1 MCFRHRFHS
10 RLEAAIGS
18 GSSPFPAWCG
28 ASHGDEVAA
37 AAEALSS
44 LRLHYEEI
52 LVRLYSCQSNA
63 NSIVRDPAK
72 STADLWEVVRR
83 GLADARLSTGPLDGD
98 HELWQKAEHLVKC
111 NSNDGG
117 QSGADLN
124 LGASSSETHSG
135 AAQISRR
142 SYLCLDCWLLYVV
155 CRK

>member
-1 MCFRHRFHS
+1 MLFYS

-18 GSSPFPAWCG
+18 GAPSFSGSCG
-28 ASHGDEVAA
+28 VSHGDEVAA
-37 AAEALSS
+37 AAEALCS

-83 GLADARLSTGPLDGD
+83 GLADARSSTGPLNCD

-111 NSNDGG
+111 NADDGG
-117 QSGADLN
+117 QSEADLN
-124 LGASSSETHSG
+124 PGTSSSENHSG
-135 AAQISRR
+135 ATQMFR
-142 SYLCLDCWLLYVV
+142 C
-155 CRK
+155 

>member
-1 MCFRHRFHS
+1 MHFRSVCHS

-18 GSSPFPAWCG
+18 GSSPFSASCG

-72 STADLWEVVRR
+72 STVDLWEAVRR
-83 GLADARLSTGPLDGD
+83 GLADARLSTGPLSCD
-98 HELWQKAEHLVKC
+98 HELWQKAGHLVKC
-111 NSNDGG
+111 NTND
-117 QSGADLN
+117 SGHSEADLN
-124 LGASSSETHSG
+124 LGASTSENHSG
-135 AAQISRR
+135 AAQLFRCSC
-142 SYLCLDCWLLYVV
+142 YLLLRWLAIV